1 MMIRLRVFKFIW
13 QLDASFLISSADIS
27 TLMYVTNLVMLVIES
42 YNGLEM
48 TRRVLVWSSLNQV
61 WA

>member
-13 QLDASFLISSADIS
+13 QLDDSFLISSTDI
-27 TLMYVTNLVMLVIES
+27 LRLKYITNLVMLLIES

-61 WA
+61 

>member
-1 MMIRLRVFKFIW
+1 MMIILRVFKFIW
-13 QLDASFLISSADIS
+13 QLDASFLISSEDI
-27 TLMYVTNLVMLVIES
+27 LRLIYVTNLVMLLIES

-48 TRRVLVWSSLNQV
+48 TRHVLVWSSLNQV

>member
-13 QLDASFLISSADIS
+13 QLDASFLISSEDI
-27 TLMYVTNLVMLVIES
+27 LRLIYVTNLVMLLIES

-61 WA
+61 

>member
-13 QLDASFLISSADIS
+13 QLDASFLISSADI
-27 TLMYVTNLVMLVIES
+27 LRLKYITNLVMLLIES

-48 TRRVLVWSSLNQV
+48 TRRVLVWSWLNQV
-61 WA
+61 

>member
-13 QLDASFLISSADIS
+13 QLDASFLISSVDI
-27 TLMYVTNLVMLVIES
+27 LRLKYITNLVMLLIES

-61 WA
+61 

>member
-13 QLDASFLISSADIS
+13 QLDASFLISCADI
-27 TLMYVTNLVMLVIES
+27 LRLKYITNLVMLLIES

-61 WA
+61 

>member
-1 MMIRLRVFKFIW
+1 MMISLRVFKFIW
-13 QLDASFLISSADIS
+13 QSDASFLISSADI
-27 TLMYVTNLVMLVIES
+27 LRLKHITNLVMLLIES

-61 WA
+61 

>member
-13 QLDASFLISSADIS
+13 QLDDSFLISFTDI
-27 TLMYVTNLVMLVIES
+27 LRLKYITNLVMLLIES

-61 WA
+61 

>member
-13 QLDASFLISSADIS
+13 QLDASFLIFSADI
-27 TLMYVTNLVMLVIES
+27 LRPIYVTNLVMLLIES

-61 WA
+61 

>member
-13 QLDASFLISSADIS
+13 QLDDSFLISSTDI
-27 TLMYVTNLVMLVIES
+27 LRLKYITNLVMLLIES

>member
-13 QLDASFLISSADIS
+13 QLDASFLISSEDI
-27 TLMYVTNLVMLVIES
+27 LRLIYVTNLVMLLIES

-48 TRRVLVWSSLNQV
+48 TRHVLVWSSLNRV

>member
-13 QLDASFLISSADIS
+13 QLDASFLISSEDI
-27 TLMYVTNLVMLVIES
+27 LRLIYVTNLVMLLIES

-48 TRRVLVWSSLNQV
+48 TRHVLVWSSLNQV